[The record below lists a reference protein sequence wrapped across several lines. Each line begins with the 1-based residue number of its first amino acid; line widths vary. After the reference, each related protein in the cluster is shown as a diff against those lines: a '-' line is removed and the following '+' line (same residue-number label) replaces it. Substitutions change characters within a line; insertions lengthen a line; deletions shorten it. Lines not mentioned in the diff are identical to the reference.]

1 MGKYVELNDANFDG
15 NTATG
20 LTLVDFWAPWCGP
33 CRAVAPT
40 IEKLAEEYEGKVTI
54 GKLNVDDNQIAAK
67 FRVMSIPTVILFK
80 DGQPAEMYVGADI
93 SGNKYRQM
101 IAKHLPVAAAN

>member
-33 CRAVAPT
+33 CRAVAST
-40 IEKLAEEYEGKVTI
+40 VDAIATEFSGRLKVA
-54 GKLNVDDNQIAAK
+54 KLNTDLAPKTSESFQI
-67 FRVMSIPTVILFK
+67 RGVPTVIVFRGGSEVARVTGAMPLTALETLMES
-80 DGQPAEMYVGADI
+80 GYVKA
-93 SGNKYRQM
+93 
-101 IAKHLPVAAAN
+101 